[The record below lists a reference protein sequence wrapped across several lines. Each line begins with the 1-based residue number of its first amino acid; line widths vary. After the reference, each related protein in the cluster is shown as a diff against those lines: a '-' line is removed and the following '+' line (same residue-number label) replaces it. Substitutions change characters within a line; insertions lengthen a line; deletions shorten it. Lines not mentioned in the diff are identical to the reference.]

1 MFVSIFLILA
11 GLALLAGGG
20 ELLVR
25 GAVLLAKKLKLSA
38 AVIGLTV
45 VAAGTSVPELAVS
58 VLAGISGN
66 VDIAVGNVVG
76 SNILNVTVIL
86 GVATLIMPLVVGGNI
101 IKLEYPVMLLVTLL
115 GVVVMGDGVVGRL
128 DAVLLL
134 ATYIG
139 FVTYLVSIV
148 RERMLQAETLQI
160 NAEVDALAP
169 PSEGQADPLKASLLV
184 GLGIIFLGLGAEL
197 TVRGAVEIGRWL
209 GLSER
214 VIGLTI
220 VAFGTSLPEVV
231 TSIVAALRGRDD
243 VALANIVGSNLFNIT
258 VILGLSAM
266 VSPLVVSLQ
275 IISYDLWW
283 MLAVATFLFPCMR
296 SGLRISRIEGA
307 ILAALGVGYTISLFV
322 SFGA

>member
-231 TSIVAALRGRDD
+231 TSIVAALRDD